1 MINNCMNP
9 CKKHQL
15 SMFRNTHSP
24 NKYFEAIA
32 KQYLQPCGQMLSSVA
47 STEALMPKVFPSKWV
62 DEFISKNRRK
72 TYEVDIGIRYGL
84 TTYKVATNNQAFTF
98 LSLFSQI
105 GGFVGIFLGFSLLQ
119 LPVLLKLL
127 LSSFFD
133 YSP

>member
-1 MINNCMNP
+1 MNP

-47 STEALMPKVFPSKWV
+47 STEALMPKVFTSKWV